1 MNIVCNHE
9 THGCHGYSFIWVN
22 HSKKM
27 IYLEIPKNASL
38 YMKRYIIGDDWKNL
52 EQKEYIDNNNYY
64 SNYFVFAI
72 FRDMEER
79 IISNYKDFCLSKKG
93 HRLDQMSSLFKL
105 NKSEIDKLSFSDFL
119 RLANKYKDHHW
130 NSQIK
135 YMYLTLEKKPIIYHI
150 KDLDKLLEKINIEH
164 TNNVNASVKKN
175 NVNASVKKN
184 IEITNDDIKLI
195 KNIYKEDY
203 ENLELIYNNMFS

>member
-1 MNIVCNHE
+1 MNIVCNHK
-9 THGCHGYSFIWVN
+9 THGCHENSFIWVN

-27 IYLEIPKNASL
+27 IYLEIPKNAST
-38 YMKRYIIGDDWKNL
+38 YMKHYIKGDWKNL
-52 EQKEYIDNNNYY
+52 EQKKYIYNNNYY

-72 FRDMEER
+72 FRDMEKR
-79 IISNYKDFCLSKKG
+79 IISNYKDFCLSKKPG
-93 HRLDQMSSLFKL
+93 RLNQMSSLFKL

-150 KDLDKLLEKINIEH
+150 KDLDKLLEKINIKH
-164 TNNVNASVKKN
+164 TNNVNASVKK
-175 NVNASVKKN
+175 K
-184 IEITNDDIKLI
+184 
-195 KNIYKEDY
+195 YRDY
-203 ENLELIYNNMFS
+203 E